1 MHGSFLFVPS
11 PPQPWS
17 STGACG
23 FSLGAHW
30 RLPQGRRHGSG
41 PITGGQGLRR
51 PQRRWAVGVWPATL
65 PTRRRPTTG
74 GRPPLVATA
83 RGRERN
89 GQPVT
94 PVARGGEHKGQP
106 PPVAAVE
113 EPPRASEASGWAWSA
128 LSRWRPPPVVAAVI
142 GVTLHLLT
150 GALMYVYFAT
160 PELAAGAQ
168 GAAATVTAGTVP
180 TFLDGLYWAVSTAT
194 TIGYGDFV
202 GTTTAS
208 KVFVCIYVLVSV
220 GAVGGLLSSL
230 VDRLADRQQKLL
242 VAAVSAASR
251 LSPTAA
257 AGQAKGGATED
268 DSSGAAGGTAADGG
282 SAAQLLA
289 LRRGFFASALVL
301 GFTLAV
307 GGIVYGRLLSLSFID
322 TVYFLVVTA
331 STTGYGDVVPTS
343 PAGKGFA
350 VVFLLLASLGFART
364 VGDWV
369 EWRLGVQ
376 QARLRQQLLADRM
389 SRSAF
394 AEADEDGDG
403 QIDEME
409 YLAAVLVGL
418 GKTTREDVAII
429 RRRFAELDSDGSGG
443 IDAHEIKLFDDH

>member
-1 MHGSFLFVPS
+1 
-11 PPQPWS
+11 
-17 STGACG
+17 
-23 FSLGAHW
+23 
-30 RLPQGRRHGSG
+30 
-41 PITGGQGLRR
+41 
-51 PQRRWAVGVWPATL
+51 
-65 PTRRRPTTG
+65 
-74 GRPPLVATA
+74 
-83 RGRERN
+83 
-89 GQPVT
+89 
-94 PVARGGEHKGQP
+94 
-106 PPVAAVE
+106 VAAVE

-257 AGQAKGGATED
+257 AGQAKDGATED

-350 VVFLLLASLGFART
+350 VVFLLVASLGFART

>member
-1 MHGSFLFVPS
+1 M
-11 PPQPWS
+11 
-17 STGACG
+17 T
-23 FSLGAHW
+23 
-30 RLPQGRRHGSG
+30 
-41 PITGGQGLRR
+41 
-51 PQRRWAVGVWPATL
+51 
-65 PTRRRPTTG
+65 
-74 GRPPLVATA
+74 
-83 RGRERN
+83 
-89 GQPVT
+89 
-94 PVARGGEHKGQP
+94 
-106 PPVAAVE
+106 AVE
-113 EPPRASEASGWAWSA
+113 EPPRASEESGWAWGA
-128 LSRWRPPPVVAAVI
+128 LSRWRPPPVVTAVI
-142 GVTLHLLT
+142 GVTLHLLA
-150 GALMYVYFAT
+150 GALMYVYFAA
-160 PELAAGAQ
+160 PELAAGAE
-168 GAAATVTAGTVP
+168 GAAATVTAGNFP
-180 TFLDGLYWAVSTAT
+180 TFLDGLYWAVCTAT

-251 LSPTAA
+251 LSPSAA
-257 AGQAKGGATED
+257 EAKDGVAED
-268 DSSGAAGGTAADGG
+268 DASGAAGGTAADGG

-289 LRRGFFASALVL
+289 LQRGFFASVLVL
-301 GFTLAV
+301 GITLAV

-343 PAGKGFA
+343 PAGKAFA
-350 VVFLLLASLGFART
+350 VVFLLVASLGFART

-409 YLAAVLVGL
+409 YLTAVLVGL

-443 IDAHEIKLFDDH
+443 IDTHEIKLFDDH

>member
-1 MHGSFLFVPS
+1 MHGPFLFVPS
-11 PPQPWS
+11 PPQHLS
-17 STGACG
+17 STSASGS
-23 FSLGAHW
+23 SLGAHW
-30 RLPQGRRHGSG
+30 RLPQGRRHGSS
-41 PITGGQGLRR
+41 PISDGNRFRR
-51 PQRRWAVGVWPATL
+51 PQRRWAVGVWPAAF
-65 PTRRRPTTG
+65 PSRRRPTTG
-74 GRPPLVATA
+74 GRPLLVATA

-89 GQPVT
+89 GQAVT
-94 PVARGGEHKGQP
+94 PVARGGEHNGQP
-106 PPVAAVE
+106 PPVTAVE
-113 EPPRASEASGWAWSA
+113 QPPRASEESGWAWGA
-128 LSRWRPPPVVAAVI
+128 LSRWRPPPVVTAVI
-142 GVTLHLLT
+142 GVTLHLLA
-150 GALMYVYFAT
+150 GALMYVYFAA
-160 PELAAGAQ
+160 PELAAGAE
-168 GAAATVTAGTVP
+168 GAAATVTAGNFP
-180 TFLDGLYWAVSTAT
+180 TFLDGLYWAVCTAT

-251 LSPTAA
+251 LSPSAA
-257 AGQAKGGATED
+257 EAKDGIAED
-268 DSSGAAGGTAADGG
+268 DASGAAGGTAADGG

-289 LRRGFFASALVL
+289 LQRGFFASVLVL
-301 GFTLAV
+301 GITLAV

-343 PAGKGFA
+343 PAGKAFA
-350 VVFLLLASLGFART
+350 VVFLLVASLGFART

-409 YLAAVLVGL
+409 YLTAVLVGL

-443 IDAHEIKLFDDH
+443 IDTHEIKLFDDH